1 MNDKIALVSCSGLSP
16 LGLVVR
22 AASVELALENE
33 NIVAACITEYSAQP
47 NNCSPI
53 LDDAKIVTITGCGD
67 DCASVILKDKNIA
80 AVKNISLD
88 HVVKA
93 YDLNPLDAVR
103 FRGELMSVQMI
114 HFVGKCYRMLGK
126 LVTVKYVHTCK
137 GDLMAMGTF
146 VDCTGEVFDTV
157 HFPMSLKT
165 YPFQGDGVYLLFGKV
180 TEEFG
185 QTTLEVEK
193 MAKMGYRQ
201 RE

>member
-67 DCASVILKDKNIA
+67 DCASVILSEKNVESI
-80 AVKNISLD
+80 KNISAD
-88 HVVKA
+88 TVVKT

-103 FRGELMSVQMI
+103 LDEDGENAVEVLKKYI
-114 HFVGKCYRMLGK
+114 LNEIEK
-126 LVTVKYVHTCK
+126 L
-137 GDLMAMGTF
+137 
-146 VDCTGEVFDTV
+146 
-157 HFPMSLKT
+157 
-165 YPFQGDGVYLLFGKV
+165 
-180 TEEFG
+180 
-185 QTTLEVEK
+185 
-193 MAKMGYRQ
+193 
-201 RE
+201 